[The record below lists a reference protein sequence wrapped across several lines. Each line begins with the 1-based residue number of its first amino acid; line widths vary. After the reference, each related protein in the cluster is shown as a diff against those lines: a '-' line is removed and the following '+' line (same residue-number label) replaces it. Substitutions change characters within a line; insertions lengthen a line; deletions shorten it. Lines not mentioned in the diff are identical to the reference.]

1 MELRQ
6 QLHPLHQPLIRNML
20 HTLISLPGWQ
30 LYKGRSILIFFFFVL
45 HIFLLRTAGTMDK

>member
-30 LYKGRSILIFFFFVL
+30 LYKGRSILIFFFVL